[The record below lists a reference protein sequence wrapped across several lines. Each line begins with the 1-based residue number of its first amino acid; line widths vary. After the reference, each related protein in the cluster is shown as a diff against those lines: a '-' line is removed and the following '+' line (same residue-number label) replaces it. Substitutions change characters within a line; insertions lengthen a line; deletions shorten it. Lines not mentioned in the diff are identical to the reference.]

1 MTSAEARIF
10 LNADAYEDITDAYEQ
25 TLFDQKQYFLL
36 KPCIPKV
43 DVSKME
49 RLKLYH
55 EASTILGLEV
65 EANYPAQ
72 QILFSEASLIEFHRS
87 YWEQLNHVKKL
98 ISSVNGFDQ
107 LRAYAY
113 YRYQLFCEYASKWP
127 FFTEF
132 KEGLL
137 LSSEPDPMLF
147 FEELKQLE
155 SNGISTF
162 ASLVESDVQLGLLV
176 KKESTRLHLVYNSK

>member
-1 MTSAEARIF
+1 MTSSEARIF
-10 LNADAYEDITDAYEQ
+10 LNADAFEDIEDAYEQ

-55 EASTILGLEV
+55 EASTILGLGV
-65 EANYPAQ
+65 DANYPAQ
-72 QILFSEASLIEFHRS
+72 QILFSEVSLIEFHRS
-87 YWEQLNHVKKL
+87 YSEQLKQVKRL
-98 ISSVNGFDQ
+98 ISSANGFDE
-107 LRAYAY
+107 LKSYAY